1 MKMRK
6 FYRNNKD
13 KLISG
18 MLSGSLLVG
27 DLIIGVLASSGLSK
41 PVFPETGAYSHV
53 FVFPT
58 VMFAISGFLG
68 LILSL
73 YRDAMKWLLNI
84 HAAFLV
90 LTILIAMTS
99 FMAISN
105 NVKTFD
111 LDNCFVNGTVCDCR
125 DGTPM
130 DVDCDTLSDLHV
142 FVFIMIVTFLGCVLL
157 CLVETVWDAKRMC
170 CGDEIEDIPGV
181 LDYDND
187 GDNLNGQHVS
197 TVQGVMEITTE
208 HRTTTDEKNH
218 SETIETGV
226 I

>member
-130 DVDCDTLSDLHV
+130 DVDCDSLTC
-142 FVFIMIVTFLGCVLL
+142 TCL
-157 CLVETVWDAKRMC
+157 C
-170 CGDEIEDIPGV
+170 
-181 LDYDND
+181 
-187 GDNLNGQHVS
+187 S
-197 TVQGVMEITTE
+197 
-208 HRTTTDEKNH
+208 
-218 SETIETGV
+218 
-226 I
+226 

>member
-1 MKMRK
+1 MRK

-27 DLIIGVLASSGLSK
+27 DLIIGVLASSGLSE

-68 LILSL
+68 LILSV
-73 YRDAMKWLLNI
+73 YRDVMKWLLNI

-90 LTILIAMTS
+90 MTILIAMTS

-105 NVKTFD
+105 NVNTFD
-111 LDNCFVNGTVCDCR
+111 LDNCFFNGTVCDCR

-130 DVDCDTLSDLHV
+130 DVDCDTLSHLHV
-142 FVFIMIVTFLGCVLL
+142 FVFIVIVTFLGCVLL

-181 LDYDND
+181 LDYD
-187 GDNLNGQHVS
+187 GDNVPGQHVS
-197 TVQGVMEITTE
+197 TVPGVLKITTE
-208 HRTTTDEKNH
+208 DQTTSGGHNYLKN
-218 SETIETGV
+218 IETGV

>member
-1 MKMRK
+1 
-6 FYRNNKD
+6 
-13 KLISG
+13 
-18 MLSGSLLVG
+18 
-27 DLIIGVLASSGLSK
+27 
-41 PVFPETGAYSHV
+41 
-53 FVFPT
+53 
-58 VMFAISGFLG
+58 
-68 LILSL
+68 
-73 YRDAMKWLLNI
+73 
-84 HAAFLV
+84 
-90 LTILIAMTS
+90 
-99 FMAISN
+99 MAISN

-187 GDNLNGQHVS
+187 RDNLNGQHVS

>member
-1 MKMRK
+1 MRK

-27 DLIIGVLASSGLSK
+27 DLIIGVLASSGLSE

-68 LILSL
+68 LILSV

-90 LTILIAMTS
+90 MTILIAMTS

-111 LDNCFVNGTVCDCR
+111 LDNCFFNGTVCDCR
-125 DGTPM
+125 DGTPI

-181 LDYDND
+181 LDYDNG
-187 GDNLNGQHVS
+187 GDNVYGQHASIVPS
-197 TVQGVMEITTE
+197 VMEITTE
-208 HRTTTDEKNH
+208 DRTTTDEKNH

>member
-1 MKMRK
+1 MRK

-27 DLIIGVLASSGLSK
+27 DMIIGVLASSGLSE

-68 LILSL
+68 LILSV
-73 YRDAMKWLLNI
+73 YRDVMKWLLNI

-90 LTILIAMTS
+90 MTILIAMTS

-111 LDNCFVNGTVCDCR
+111 LDNCFFNGTVCDCR

-130 DVDCDTLSDLHV
+130 DVDCDTLSHLHV
-142 FVFIMIVTFLGCVLL
+142 FVFIVIVTFLGCVLL

-181 LDYDND
+181 LDYD
-187 GDNLNGQHVS
+187 GHSGQHVS
-197 TVQGVMEITTE
+197 TVPDVLEITTE
-208 HRTTTDEKNH
+208 DQTTSGGHSYPKN
-218 SETIETGV
+218 IESGV

>member
-1 MKMRK
+1 MRK

-27 DLIIGVLASSGLSK
+27 DLIIGVLASSGLSE

-68 LILSL
+68 LILSV
-73 YRDAMKWLLNI
+73 YRDVMKWLLNI

-90 LTILIAMTS
+90 MTILIAMTS

-111 LDNCFVNGTVCDCR
+111 LDNCFFNGTVCDCR

-130 DVDCDTLSDLHV
+130 DVDCDTLSHLHV
-142 FVFIMIVTFLGCVLL
+142 FVFIVIVTFLGCVLL

-181 LDYDND
+181 LDYDR
-187 GDNLNGQHVS
+187 DNVPGQHVS
-197 TVQGVMEITTE
+197 TVPGVLEITTE
-208 HRTTTDEKNH
+208 DQATSGGHNYPKN
-218 SETIETGV
+218 IETGV

>member
-1 MKMRK
+1 MRK

-27 DLIIGVLASSGLSK
+27 DLIIGVLASSGLSE

-58 VMFAISGFLG
+58 VM
-68 LILSL
+68 
-73 YRDAMKWLLNI
+73 LNI

-90 LTILIAMTS
+90 MTILIAMTS

-111 LDNCFVNGTVCDCR
+111 LDNCFFNGTVCDCR

-130 DVDCDTLSDLHV
+130 DVDCDTLSHLHV
-142 FVFIMIVTFLGCVLL
+142 FVFIVIVTFLGCVLL

-181 LDYDND
+181 LDYD
-187 GDNLNGQHVS
+187 GDNVPGQHVS
-197 TVQGVMEITTE
+197 TVPGVLEITTE
-208 HRTTTDEKNH
+208 DQTTSGGHNYPKN
-218 SETIETGV
+218 IETGV

>member
-1 MKMRK
+1 MRK

-111 LDNCFVNGTVCDCR
+111 LDNCFFNGTVCDCR

>member
-1 MKMRK
+1 MRK

-111 LDNCFVNGTVCDCR
+111 LDNCFFNGTVCDCR

-187 GDNLNGQHVS
+187 RDNLNGQHVS

>member
-1 MKMRK
+1 MRK

-27 DLIIGVLASSGLSK
+27 DLIIGVLASSGLSE

-68 LILSL
+68 LILSV
-73 YRDAMKWLLNI
+73 YRDVMKWLLNI

-90 LTILIAMTS
+90 MTILIAMTS

-111 LDNCFVNGTVCDCR
+111 LDNCFFNGTVCDCR

-130 DVDCDTLSDLHV
+130 DVDCDTLSHLHV
-142 FVFIMIVTFLGCVLL
+142 FVFIVIVTFLGCVLL

-181 LDYDND
+181 LDYD
-187 GDNLNGQHVS
+187 GDNVPGQHVS
-197 TVQGVMEITTE
+197 TVPGVLEITTE
-208 HRTTTDEKNH
+208 DQTTSGGHNYPKN
-218 SETIETGV
+218 IETGV

>member
-111 LDNCFVNGTVCDCR
+111 LDNCFFNGTVCDCR

-187 GDNLNGQHVS
+187 RDNLNGQHVS

>member
-1 MKMRK
+1 MRK

-27 DLIIGVLASSGLSK
+27 DLIIGVLASSGLSE

-68 LILSL
+68 LILSV
-73 YRDAMKWLLNI
+73 YRDVMKWLLNI

-90 LTILIAMTS
+90 MTILIAMTS

-111 LDNCFVNGTVCDCR
+111 LDNCFFNGTVCDCR

-130 DVDCDTLSDLHV
+130 DVDCDTLSHLHV
-142 FVFIMIVTFLGCVLL
+142 FVFIVIVTFLGCVLV

-181 LDYDND
+181 LDYD
-187 GDNLNGQHVS
+187 GDNVPGQHVS
-197 TVQGVMEITTE
+197 TVPGVLEITTE
-208 HRTTTDEKNH
+208 DQTTSGGHNYPKNV
-218 SETIETGV
+218 ETGV

>member
-1 MKMRK
+1 MRK
-6 FYRNNKD
+6 FSRNNKD

-27 DLIIGVLASSGLSK
+27 DLIIGVLASSGLSE

-68 LILSL
+68 LILSV

-90 LTILIAMTS
+90 MTILIAMTS

-111 LDNCFVNGTVCDCR
+111 LDNCFFNGTVCDCR
-125 DGTPM
+125 DGTPI

-181 LDYDND
+181 LDYDNG
-187 GDNLNGQHVS
+187 GDNVYGQHASIVPS
-197 TVQGVMEITTE
+197 VMEITTE
-208 HRTTTDEKNH
+208 DRTTTDEKNH

>member
-1 MKMRK
+1 M
-6 FYRNNKD
+6 
-13 KLISG
+13 
-18 MLSGSLLVG
+18 
-27 DLIIGVLASSGLSK
+27 IIGVLASSGLSE

-68 LILSL
+68 LILSV
-73 YRDAMKWLLNI
+73 YRDVMKWLLNI

-90 LTILIAMTS
+90 MTILIAMT
-99 FMAISN
+99 
-105 NVKTFD
+105 
-111 LDNCFVNGTVCDCR
+111 

-130 DVDCDTLSDLHV
+130 DVDCDTLSHLHV
-142 FVFIMIVTFLGCVLL
+142 FVFIVIVTFLGCVLL

-181 LDYDND
+181 LDYD
-187 GDNLNGQHVS
+187 GHSGQHVS
-197 TVQGVMEITTE
+197 TVPDVLEITTE
-208 HRTTTDEKNH
+208 DQTTSGGHSYPKN
-218 SETIETGV
+218 IESGV

>member
-1 MKMRK
+1 MRK

-27 DLIIGVLASSGLSK
+27 DLIIGVLASSGLSE

-68 LILSL
+68 LILSV
-73 YRDAMKWLLNI
+73 YRDVMKWLLNI

-90 LTILIAMTS
+90 MTILIAMTS

-111 LDNCFVNGTVCDCR
+111 LDNCFFNGTVCDCR

-130 DVDCDTLSDLHV
+130 DVDCDTLSHLHV
-142 FVFIMIVTFLGCVLL
+142 FVFIVIVTFLGCVLL

-181 LDYDND
+181 LDYD
-187 GDNLNGQHVS
+187 GDNVPGQHVS
-197 TVQGVMEITTE
+197 TVPGVLEITTE
-208 HRTTTDEKNH
+208 DQTTSGGHNYLKN
-218 SETIETGV
+218 IETGV